1 MTPEQKGQIFHALKN
16 RLDMHSEATCDHA
29 QNELKEIL
37 VSQSINIQ
45 GSALKKLR
53 EFSFRMSYEISGLI
67 GGYGSSS
74 SSSYASSSASSAG
87 ASLRLSGKRPREEYT
102 VAQLLE
108 KAITLHNDTP
118 GTTKVSRSHV
128 YSLFNL

>member
-1 MTPEQKGQIFHALKN
+1 MSPEQKGQIFHALKN
-16 RLDMHSEATCDHA
+16 RLDMLSEATCDNA
-29 QNELKEIL
+29 QQELKEIL

-53 EFSFRMSYEISGLI
+53 EFSFRMSYEISGLF
-67 GGYGSSS
+67 GGYGSGSS
-74 SSSYASSSASSAG
+74 SSAYASSSA
-87 ASLRLSGKRPREEYT
+87 ASQKMTGKRPREECT

-108 KAITLHNDTP
+108 RAITLHNDTA